1 MYNNDYGVFSQ
12 QVTEPSGLESWL
24 GAATGAVVALVVLLV
39 LICIAVAVI
48 TIIAQCKLFSKAGEK
63 WWKALIPVYNTWVQT
78 KIANLGWWWFLIMF
92 VLGAAVIQTEANYI
106 LSMGLTVFSFNYMY
120 NIAKKFG
127 KSGGFAFLCTILPF
141 IGLPILAF
149 GSAKYDKASS
159 VDKNGIFSIEK

>member
-1 MYNNDYGVFSQ
+1 MSSYEFGEMFLGMGVFF
-12 QVTEPSGLESWL
+12 LAFFAIMFLIW
-24 GAATGAVVALVVLLV
+24 ATVLTLH
-39 LICIAVAVI
+39 
-48 TIIAQCKLFSKAGEK
+48 IIGQWKMFTKAKEEG
-63 WWKALIPVYNTWVQT
+63 WKALIPIYNTWVQT

-149 GSAKYDKASS
+149 GSAKYDKAAS